1 MWRQVRLAAGYRKV
15 GDARKGPLRGWKGG
29 GGPGETGEGVDVQ
42 DRLVQVSEEMEL
54 LRMKR

>member
-1 MWRQVRLAAGYRKV
+1 M

-29 GGPGETGEGVDVQ
+29 GGPGETGEVVDVQ